1 MACRL
6 CEIQCIVA
14 HSKSKKILKA
24 FKEEPLRAFPRLKV
38 YEKGPVSFAL
48 QCRHCEPVDEQGKE
62 APCIE
67 ACLTGAMK
75 RNNKT
80 GTVEH
85 DPEKC
90 IGCWMCIMVCPYG
103 VIIPDTRQ
111 KKVITKCDLCPDE
124 EIPACVKACPN
135 EALVLEDE

>member
-14 HSKSKKILKA
+14 HSKSKKIIKA
-24 FKEEPLRAFPRLKV
+24 FKEEPLRALPRLKV

-48 QCRHCEPVDEQGKE
+48 QCRHCEPVDEQGRE

-75 RNNKT
+75 RNGKT
-80 GTVEH
+80 SAVEH
-85 DPEKC
+85 DAEKC
-90 IGCWMCIMVCPYG
+90 VGCWMCIMACPYG

-111 KKVITKCDLCPDE
+111 KKVITKCDLCSDE